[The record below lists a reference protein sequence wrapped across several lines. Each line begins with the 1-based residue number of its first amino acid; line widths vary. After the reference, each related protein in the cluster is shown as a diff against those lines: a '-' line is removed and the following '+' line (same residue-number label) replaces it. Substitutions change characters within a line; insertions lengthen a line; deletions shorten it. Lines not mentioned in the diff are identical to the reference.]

1 MGSILK
7 LPCTRFVRQVSNGVA
22 MSKYGYNGMMQKNA
36 EAIKSAP
43 WRKAVCSPDDVA
55 LTVNKVTETDG
66 VWDAATGTWIKKPT
80 FSAYMKDHYDCFKQG
95 GDAVKELATFCGY
108 LGMCAYRFTL
118 PTENPGAI
126 EELRLM
132 VQRDR
137 YLRSGVRI
145 AIEINSSASPSD
157 DWATI
162 RGEKTGMFASPSASS
177 DALGVA
183 SWGFLGQGEVPWLLA
198 GRALDGMLEVTPVDF
213 AGLADAATAKYL
225 WVYMS
230 IEDAADRWNL
240 YSSTEERY
248 YSIEGSAALVAS
260 CCEFAFSTNAVAPD
274 FDDESADEVD
284 FTWTVENSSWPTSV
298 TPIVLHEEIGDDE
311 LSQVL
316 CRFGSFALC
325 KGVSGLVTSHT
336 AADGLGALWEIMSK
350 APGALLFDTFERS
363 KAALSR
369 RIGAA
374 DEWYSPSQMLRLG
387 GVPCAGAG
395 TFCMMAVFRC
405 CGETASDCVSGYSS
419 RLTSQMFLGATMSAV
434 SLGKPEYTRIRLF
447 ADEFDA
453 AKAVGC
459 RVSVNVW
466 KSDSPAFFGGFANV
480 ALQSLMANPALFTG
494 ADKTVTGS
502 ATESLWPDAA
512 KNEAGDFVCVGSPE
526 SVTISATAELLGNL
540 SLSDAVEAVNPA
552 TGLVSR
558 ALDLTGIS
566 VKPGDVIILAPKIE
580 EVATGEG
587 VPVAY
592 WGMRY
597 GEDVVASR
605 DMSRSYAGVHP
616 YFMFA

>member
-43 WRKAVCSPDDVA
+43 WRKAVCSSDDVA

-66 VWDAATGTWIKKPT
+66 VWDAETGTWAKKPT

-162 RGEKTGMFASPSASS
+162 RGEKTGMFASPSTSS

-183 SWGFLGQGEVPWLLA
+183 SWGFLGQSEVPWLLA
-198 GRALDGMLEVTPVDF
+198 GRALDGTLEVTPVDF

-230 IEDAADRWNL
+230 IEDAADHWNL

-260 CCEFAFSTNAVAPD
+260 CCEFAFSTDAVAP
-274 FDDESADEVD
+274 ESGEV
-284 FTWTVENSSWPTSV
+284 SSSEMEFFYAGDNAWPSHV
-298 TPIVLHEEIGDDE
+298 IPWVLYDHSSTDQ
-311 LSQVL
+311 LHQAA
-316 CRFGSFALC
+316 CRFGRFALC
-325 KGVSGLVTSHT
+325 RGLSGLV
-336 AADGLGALWEIMSK
+336 AAGPSAYSMSAIWSIMSK
-350 APGALLFDTFERS
+350 SAGEFLFDTFDRS
-363 KAALSR
+363 KAAFVGNVGS
-369 RIGAA
+369 A
-374 DEWYSPSQMLRLG
+374 EECYKPSQMLRFCGIPISYG
-387 GVPCAGAG
+387 GSATLSVLIRACDWGDEHVNG
-395 TFCMMAVFRC
+395 I
-405 CGETASDCVSGYSS
+405 GVSG
-419 RLTSQMFLGATMSAV
+419 TSQIFLGSTMAPV
-434 SLGKPEYTRIRLF
+434 PHARAEYGRIRIL
-447 ADEFDA
+447 DDMFDA
-453 AKAVGC
+453 AKAENC
-459 RVSVNVW
+459 RVSINFW
-466 KSDSPAFFGGFANV
+466 KSDSASFFGGFPNV
-480 ALQSLMANPALFTG
+480 ALQSLASNPAFFTG
-494 ADKTVTGS
+494 ASKAIEGS
-502 ATESLWPDAA
+502 ASEQLWPECVKDG
-512 KNEAGDFVCVGSPE
+512 NGDYVCSGTPE
-526 SVTISATAELLGNL
+526 SVTVSASAEFLGNV
-540 SLSDAVEAVNPA
+540 SLDDAYDTVNAA
-552 TGLVSR
+552 TGMPTR
-558 ALDLTGIS
+558 ALELQGVKI
-566 VKPGDVIILAPKIE
+566 KPGDVVILSPKVDAVMTDDE
-580 EVATGEG
+580 SPAAHWGLRFFSGES
-587 VPVAY
+587 PLTK
-592 WGMRY
+592 
-597 GEDVVASR
+597 
-605 DMSRSYAGVHP
+605 DMSKGGIGVHP
-616 YFMFA
+616 YFQFA